1 MDSACLGV
9 PSSGEVSFLFAL
21 SSIQAY
27 KRGYHRE
34 ECFLNKNW
42 FKCRTLSQSKGQ
54 GVARDI
60 LTKAGGFVRVVE
72 KFDSF
77 SIFFTLHEKYIG
89 NRKFDLP
96 FPPNFNQS
104 YLI

>member
-9 PSSGEVSFLFAL
+9 VSSGEVSFLFAL

-42 FKCRTLSQSKGQ
+42 FKCRTLSQSRGQ
-54 GVARDI
+54 EAAKVF
-60 LTKAGGFVRVVE
+60 LTKAGGFRLVEVVE

-77 SIFFTLHEKYIG
+77 SIFFYIIK
-89 NRKFDLP
+89 NSIFLFLKF
-96 FPPNFNQS
+96 
-104 YLI
+104 